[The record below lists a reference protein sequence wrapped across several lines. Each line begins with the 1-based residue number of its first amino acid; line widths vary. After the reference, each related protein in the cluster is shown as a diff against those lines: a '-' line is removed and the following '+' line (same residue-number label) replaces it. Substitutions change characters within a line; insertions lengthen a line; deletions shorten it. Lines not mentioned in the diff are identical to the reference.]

1 MICSLVGQHSLQKL
15 HSDWPVEPRDVPLA
29 VFSLR
34 KMVLEVE
41 LGNFFDHVVVSVLD
55 HALVAPGDFVRI
67 HFVLIVLVARC
78 EPVRVV

>member
-41 LGNFFDHVVVSVLD
+41 LGNFFDH
-55 HALVAPGDFVRI
+55 ALVAPGDFVRI